1 MAIPPP
7 TSRVIKN
14 SKTHNPFYG
23 MSWRYQ
29 FSLLNKIGEKTWK
42 GREEF
47 LRVKQGEAK

>member
-14 SKTHNPFYG
+14 PKTHNLFFG
-23 MSWRYQ
+23 MSWRYH
-29 FSLLNKIGEKTWK
+29 SGLLNKIGEKTWK

-47 LRVKQGEAK
+47 LRVKQDEAK

>member
-14 SKTHNPFYG
+14 PKTHNPFYG
-23 MSWRYQ
+23 MSWCCH
-29 FSLLNKIGEKTWK
+29 FDLLNKNGVKTWK
-42 GREEF
+42 GREVF